1 MIPPLIAALA
11 SLLGVALGVYLPR
24 RFDQRFAA
32 RARYDAALTA
42 ASKLQAARHGV
53 APNVGV
59 QYTRAISEEEQARIL
74 QELAVDAVK
83 SFLQAAADARAGVA
97 ELYPYSP
104 DLKRYWDKFEI
115 TEDELEELIVLL
127 TQRRRRPLKRHKAKE
142 IASGGGAP
150 APG

>member
-11 SLLGVALGVYLPR
+11 SLLGVTLGVYLPR

-32 RARYDAALTA
+32 RARYDAALMA
-42 ASKLQAARHGV
+42 ACKLQAARHGV
-53 APNVGV
+53 APNVGM
-59 QYTRAISEEEQARIL
+59 QYTRAVSQEEHDRII
-74 QELAVDAVK
+74 QEFAVDAVK
-83 SFLQAAADARAGVA
+83 SFLQAASDARAAIA

-127 TQRRRRPLKRHKAKE
+127 TQRRKRPLKRYQVEE
-142 IASGGGAP
+142 IASGRAAP
-150 APG
+150 TPG